1 VIRVLKIAFSGISKF
16 AFVFAVFL
24 ISQSEIYFAQRVFSR
39 GSDIFGCRVFI
50 ENKGQF
56 DKVLPD
62 NEKVYFAY
70 ENTNE
75 RIYFTEK
82 GPVYNLIERPEFTER
97 MRERGEKGKKV
108 KVKPEIAHFVR
119 VRWLNSNPA
128 PAIVESE
135 KQNHYFTYGGP
146 ELNSSTY
153 KKITYKNVYPLI
165 DIEYLMPK
173 DKEHGIKYFF

>member
-1 VIRVLKIAFSGISKF
+1 MIRVLKIAFSGISKF

-97 MRERGEKGKKV
+97 MRERGEK
-108 KVKPEIAHFVR
+108 
-119 VRWLNSNPA
+119 
-128 PAIVESE
+128 
-135 KQNHYFTYGGP
+135 
-146 ELNSSTY
+146 
-153 KKITYKNVYPLI
+153 
-165 DIEYLMPK
+165 
-173 DKEHGIKYFF
+173 